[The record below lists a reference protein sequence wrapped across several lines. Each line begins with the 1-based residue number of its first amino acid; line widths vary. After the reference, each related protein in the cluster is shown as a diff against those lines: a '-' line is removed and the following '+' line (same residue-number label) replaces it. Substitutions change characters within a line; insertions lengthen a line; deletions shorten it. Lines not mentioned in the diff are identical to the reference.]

1 MEAGRIGVSFELRRS
16 AYVIRVNGEL
26 TVLTGHEFTG
36 QVAKAL
42 AALSG
47 PVLFDVSGLDFVDC
61 HGARVLAREL
71 RAVSAR
77 GAGLYGCRP
86 VVRRFFDLLGF
97 DLPYVTTLTQPVPV
111 PLPSPGPAGPPARG
125 QDLTALIRVT
135 QATARQSVTQAS
147 LIMSRLATTYA
158 DLALNSR
165 YRTARKSEDRGR
177 LLALSGR
184 ARDLSQR
191 YQGHAAS
198 DAG

>member
-1 MEAGRIGVSFELRRS
+1 MGAGRIGVSFELRGS
-16 AYVIRVNGEL
+16 ACVIGVHGEL
-26 TVLTGHEFTG
+26 TVPTSHEFTG
-36 QVAKAL
+36 QVTMAL
-42 AALSG
+42 AALGG

-86 VVRRFFDLLGF
+86 VVRRFFELLGF
-97 DLPYVTTLTQPVPV
+97 DLPYVTTLTWPVPV
-111 PLPSPGPAGPPARG
+111 PASLGPVGPAARG

-135 QATARQSVTQAS
+135 QATARQSVTEAS
-147 LIMSRLATTYA
+147 VIMSRLATTYA
-158 DLALNSR
+158 ELALNSR

-184 ARDLSQR
+184 ARDLSQPR
-191 YQGHAAS
+191 SRPAAR